1 MATQNDK
8 LDFSQPDNALT
19 KIALQE
25 RGRLFPRNDYSPESD
40 SYSGQHPDAMADGD
54 NLGRG
59 TGNYLDIYNQSAGTS
74 LDINERVDDIKINK
88 YNAGKPY
95 YVSDE
100 GDAAEPARRNSG
112 L

>member
-8 LDFSQPDNALT
+8 LDFSQPENALT
-19 KIALQE
+19 KIAMQE
-25 RGRLFPRNDYSPESD
+25 RGRLIPRNDYSSESE
-40 SYSGQHPDAMADGD
+40 SYSAQHPDAIADGD

-59 TGNYLDIYNQSAGTS
+59 TGNYLDIYNQSAGTI

-88 YNAGKPY
+88 YSASKPY

-100 GDAAEPARRNSG
+100 GSIAEPARRNSG

>member
-8 LDFSQPDNALT
+8 LDFSQPDNDLT
-19 KIALQE
+19 KIAMQE

-40 SYSGQHPDAMADGD
+40 AYSAQHPDALADGD

-59 TGNYLDIYNQSAGTS
+59 TGGYLDIYNKKAGTS
-74 LDINERVDDIKINK
+74 QDVNERIDDIKINK
-88 YNAGKPY
+88 YTSAKPY
-95 YVSDE
+95 YVSDS
-100 GDAAEPARRNSG
+100 GDNATPVRRNSA